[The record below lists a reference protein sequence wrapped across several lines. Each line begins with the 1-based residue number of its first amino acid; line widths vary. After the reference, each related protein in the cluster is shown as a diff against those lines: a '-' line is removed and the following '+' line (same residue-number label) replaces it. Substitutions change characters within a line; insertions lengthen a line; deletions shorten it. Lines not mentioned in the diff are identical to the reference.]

1 MPTRSSFKKDIS
13 YLFVPFFIASLFN
26 KAKNKRK
33 SSGLWTAKTHYTSG
47 NRRPKK
53 KGASC
58 APPTAVPCE
67 HSGRRSTSGKLQ
79 GPQRGQ
85 RSPPG
90 CALKGQTASQ
100 THDASSVNRAKVQKK
115 EQPRGPL
122 SFQKCKKEEQ
132 PKPLNFYTPWHAAQ
146 SKSPKRQSLR
156 VVRCGQIVRSSRLTL
171 NKSP

>member
-1 MPTRSSFKKDIS
+1 MLLLLLIVPTRSSFKKDIS

-90 CALKGQTASQ
+90 CALKGQTA
-100 THDASSVNRAKVQKK
+100 DLLFWPAARREPKKRRAATIGAPIKAGGK
-115 EQPRGPL
+115 
-122 SFQKCKKEEQ
+122 
-132 PKPLNFYTPWHAAQ
+132 
-146 SKSPKRQSLR
+146 
-156 VVRCGQIVRSSRLTL
+156 IV
-171 NKSP
+171 

>member
-1 MPTRSSFKKDIS
+1 MLLLLIVPTRSSFKKDIS
-13 YLFVPFFIASLFN
+13 YLFVPFFIASLLN

-53 KGASC
+53 KGAVC
-58 APPTAVPCE
+58 APLLAVLAG
-67 HSGRRSTSGKLQ
+67 HSGRWSTSGKLQ

-115 EQPRGPL
+115 RAAARAAQL
-122 SFQKCKKEEQ
+122 SKVQKKEQ
-132 PKPLNFYTPWHAAQ
+132 PKPLNFKKCKKEEQLKPLNFKR
-146 SKSPKRQSLR
+146 SK
-156 VVRCGQIVRSSRLTL
+156 GITYMI
-171 NKSP
+171 

>member
-115 EQPRGPL
+115 RAAAR
-122 SFQKCKKEEQ
+122 
-132 PKPLNFYTPWHAAQ
+132 AAQ
-146 SKSPKRQSLR
+146 LSKVQKKRAATMGALIKAGGK
-156 VVRCGQIVRSSRLTL
+156 VV
-171 NKSP
+171 